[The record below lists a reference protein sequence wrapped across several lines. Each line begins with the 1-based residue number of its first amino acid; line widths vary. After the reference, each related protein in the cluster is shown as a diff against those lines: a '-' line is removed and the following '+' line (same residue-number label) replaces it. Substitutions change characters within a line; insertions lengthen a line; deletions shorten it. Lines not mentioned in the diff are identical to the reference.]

1 MGTDQTYTKAF
12 FKEQWKAQ
20 RDIQNNTPKLK
31 RIVEISWSPFTNR
44 KSWWNWPEIFLA
56 TEQDDLDLLA
66 PITEHSEALKRQL
79 DELTGD
85 PEMHRVLNDE
95 ESKLL
100 LLLWEAK
107 AKLFVQAVHH
117 QAKNRPITDYKT
129 IGARTGTGIK
139 ENIFKAQ
146 QTRKPAVKKYVKTFN
161 RRYLDY
167 MTKFPDQT
175 LSDTADYPLTYEEFI
190 EFPMDHCFWNDGL
203 YYHSEAPWAIDANMQ
218 AAITAT
224 LTLSRVQ
231 EEFNLLAQELS
242 QAIGWG
248 IAYYNRLSDTLDNA
262 ALEPDHLDV
271 VPLYGVAG
279 KSRYK
284 VSQRWETHRSQMD
297 KWDKTVTWLWNRC
310 QPRGNHRFIRDWNK
324 MIGKI
329 KNLNPTLA
337 QRGEAEVDE
346 QLESTVLEVEVDD
359 GKDVAVALISEVE
372 GAVSE
377 ENEVVGRDQDASGQT
392 NGLAT

>member
-1 MGTDQTYTKAF
+1 MLGNHSRPSPTPSHPTSHQFILPNGSQPPRSLDSK
-12 FKEQWKAQ
+12 QWSF
-20 RDIQNNTPKLK
+20 NTLG
-31 RIVEISWSPFTNR
+31 R
-44 KSWWNWPEIFLA
+44 KIMALLLNVSG
-56 TEQDDLDLLA
+56 DDLDLLA

-248 IAYYNRLSDTLDNA
+248 IAYYNRLSDTVG
-262 ALEPDHLDV
+262 HLCRPL
-271 VPLYGVAG
+271 PLYSLTMLLL
-279 KSRYK
+279 SR
-284 VSQRWETHRSQMD
+284 
-297 KWDKTVTWLWNRC
+297 
-310 QPRGNHRFIRDWNK
+310 I
-324 MIGKI
+324 
-329 KNLNPTLA
+329 TLM
-337 QRGEAEVDE
+337 
-346 QLESTVLEVEVDD
+346 
-359 GKDVAVALISEVE
+359 
-372 GAVSE
+372 
-377 ENEVVGRDQDASGQT
+377 
-392 NGLAT
+392 